1 MIDSNVVIDSDAIS
15 IAMKSIVLMPYPKE
29 TLNVTITQEG
39 DSTSSISS
47 EFTNESIVY
56 ENLNDIYSFITIPT
70 DYLNLIQQ
78 SDESKVPS
86 GTYSSKAY
94 VSVQWEVEPEREYDD
109 NQLYWPNKVV
119 KYANNSIYCQDTID
133 DYRLDGIWN
142 SRDDVCYYDYIDPFD
157 PPTFLPYNEYFC
169 FKPFT
174 YEGRYYDIIYIFC
187 EAVVFYNSS

>member
-15 IAMKSIVLMPYPKE
+15 IAMKSIVLMPYPKK

-39 DSTSSISS
+39 DLTSSISG

-109 NQLYWPNKVV
+109 NQLY
-119 KYANNSIYCQDTID
+119 
-133 DYRLDGIWN
+133 
-142 SRDDVCYYDYIDPFD
+142 
-157 PPTFLPYNEYFC
+157 
-169 FKPFT
+169 
-174 YEGRYYDIIYIFC
+174 
-187 EAVVFYNSS
+187 